1 MSGTIGSRVKAARQR
16 AWLTQTELAQ
26 AAGCSQQTIVDIES
40 RSRSSKFLPAIA
52 RALGESADWFET
64 GDGRSAS
71 SLLLVPHYDLYGLA
85 QDPPVPIDRLWGSP
99 DPGVV
104 SFTVAIDAA
113 TVARSSGFLALGDVV
128 FCQEPLGSR
137 SSWAVVWAADWPKA
151 ELVRLAVAEGREFM
165 GPPDGNRIDLAT
177 EVVLAESREEAAAA
191 VRADGPLVVWIVA
204 SVFSIMRP
212 C

>member
-16 AWLTQTELAQ
+16 AGLTQTELAQ

-40 RSRSSKFLPAIA
+40 RSRTSKFMPAIA
-52 RALGESADWFET
+52 RALGESVDWFET

-71 SLLLVPHYDLYGLA
+71 GSLLVPHYDLDGLA
-85 QDPPVPIDRLWGSP
+85 QDPPVPIDRLWGAV
-99 DPGVV
+99 DPQVV
-104 SFTVAIDAA
+104 SFTAGIDAA
-113 TVARSSGFLALGDVV
+113 TVARSNGFLAPGDVV
-128 FCQEPLGSR
+128 FCQEPQGSR
-137 SSWAVVWAADWPKA
+137 SSWAVVWAAGWPKA
-151 ELVRLAVAEGREFM
+151 ELVRLATSEGREFM

-177 EVVLAESREEAAAA
+177 EVVLAGSREEAAAA
-191 VRADGPLVVWIVA
+191 ERGDGPLLIWIVA